1 MLRSAVLD
9 EFKREAAKVLRTEMK
24 VFDAGHCAALLAAES
39 EREERRNA
47 LVDEKSRL
55 QEAFEIIEDMQDQG

>member
-1 MLRSAVLD
+1 
-9 EFKREAAKVLRTEMK
+9 MK